1 MTWIFLKHA
10 NLNKFAIKI
19 SKAFEQ
25 KFTENRLQ
33 TPFKIQVGSHI
44 ARLRAIGKPNH
55 QVKGNW
61 ETKSGKAN

>member
-25 KFTENRLQ
+25 KFAENRLQ
-33 TPFKIQVGSHI
+33 TPFKIQVGSQI
-44 ARLRAIGKPNH
+44 TRIRAIGKPNH
-55 QVKGNW
+55 QANYNW
-61 ETKSGKAN
+61 ERQIA